1 MQKAGSDL
9 TWSKYILGWQWQT
22 TLQKS
27 ATDQVTPHT
36 MELAGAIAI
45 FLGIYVCCLIVVAA
59 WKKPSRYKNL
69 PPGPTPL
76 PLIGNFLQMKIGET
90 LKSFEKLS
98 EKYGPVF
105 TVYFGSKPI
114 VVLCGHEAVK
124 EALVDQA
131 EEFSGRALV
140 PTVEKNFHDFGVV
153 FANGERW
160 RQLRRFS
167 LTVLR
172 NFGMGKKSIEER
184 IQEEAQFLL
193 ETFRNTK
200 AEPFDPT
207 YFLSRAV
214 SNVICSIVFGNRFD
228 YEDKEFLSLLK
239 MMNESFREISSRWSQ
254 FYDMYASFLKYFP
267 GPHTKIYYIL
277 EDMRK
282 FIERRVKENQAT
294 LDPSSPRDFID
305 CFLVQMEKE
314 KQNPASE
321 FNIKNLELTTLN
333 LFFAGTETVSSTLRY
348 GFLFLMKHPE
358 VLEKLHEEID
368 RVIGQNRVPAIEDR
382 SQMPYTDAVI
392 HEIQRV
398 SDLIPMD
405 VPHTVIRDTQFRGYT
420 IPKGTEIYPMLSTV
434 LHDPKKFKNPESF
447 NPGNFLEEN
456 GRFQK
461 NDAFVPFSSGK
472 RICLGEALARMEL
485 FLFFTTIL
493 QSFTL
498 KPLMAPKDIDT
509 TPLET
514 GFANIPPFYQLCIV
528 PR

>member
-1 MQKAGSDL
+1 MKWRRFYFSNCTWPARGAGNGSL
-9 TWSKYILGWQWQT
+9 LINCCVACLVTQFVFLR
-22 TLQKS
+22 LQ
-27 ATDQVTPHT
+27 QP
-36 MELAGAIAI
+36 
-45 FLGIYVCCLIVVAA
+45 
-59 WKKPSRYKNL
+59 PNQ
-69 PPGPTPL
+69 PPGWCQWTSLFTAKNSTECVRTAP
-76 PLIGNFLQMKIGET
+76 G
-90 LKSFEKLS
+90 LS
-98 EKYGPVF
+98 AKYGPVF

-131 EEFSGRALV
+131 EEFSGRAHM
-140 PTVEKNFHDFGVV
+140 PTVEKNFQGFGVV

-193 ETFRNTK
+193 EAFRNTK

-207 YFLSRAV
+207 FFLSRAV
-214 SNVICSIVFGNRFD
+214 SNVICSIVFGDRFD
-228 YEDKEFLSLLK
+228 YEDKEFLSFLALG
-239 MMNESFREISSRWSQ
+239 MHQNLCSVCLFSFQ

-267 GPHTKIYYIL
+267 GPHMKIYYLL

-282 FIERRVKENQAT
+282 FIERRVKQNQAT
-294 LDPSSPRDFID
+294 LDANSPRDFID
-305 CFLVQMEKE
+305 CFLIQMEKE
-314 KQNPASE
+314 KQNPSSE

-348 GFLFLMKHPE
+348 GFLLLMKHP
-358 VLEKLHEEID
+358 EEID
-368 RVIGQNRVPAIEDR
+368 RVIGQSRIPAIEDR

-392 HEIQRV
+392 HEIQRF

-405 VPHTVIRDTQFRGYT
+405 VPHIVTRDTQFRGYT
-420 IPKGTEIYPMLSTV
+420 IPQGTEIYPMLSTV
-434 LHDPKKFKNPESF
+434 LRDPSKFKSPESF
-447 NPGNFLEEN
+447 NPRNFLEET
-456 GRFQK
+456 GQFRK

-493 QSFTL
+493 QRFTL
-498 KPLMAPKDIDT
+498 KPLVAPEDIDT
-509 TPLET
+509 KPRED
-514 GFANIPPFYQLCIV
+514 GFAKIPPFYQLCVV